1 MNLSDK
7 NLLNEL
13 VLESREHLDSIEPD
27 LLAMENDSNVSK
39 ETINRIFR
47 AIHSIKGGFSFFGME
62 KIKELS
68 HAMESLMM
76 KMRDGEL
83 QVSPDITNALFSG
96 IDKLRIMIDDLDESE
111 NVNILDEVAV
121 FHTLASITGTT
132 QPDAK
137 LHQAVIAST
146 TTITLDTLPL
156 TKDKFASIARQ
167 GMFIYV
173 ITVKTNNDLQKLE
186 RSPLEFIRQ
195 LEQYGE
201 FIDSW
206 VDLSTVTG
214 LDQCLD
220 NELTLKVVYSSV
232 LEQDLLES
240 AIQISSS
247 QIQTFPKEEIRAK
260 AGLSAQGK
268 SVKPKTSAP
277 QKPNAKTAAKTSG
290 DKASEGSDSIRVKV
304 QLLNQLVNLA
314 GELVL
319 GRNQLMQQLRG
330 MEESG
335 VKSVLDNID
344 IITSELQEC
353 IMSTRMQPISS
364 ILSKFPRIIRDLSHA
379 LGKEVELVLQG
390 ETVELDKSILEALT
404 DPLTHLLRNCV
415 DHGIE
420 TPAVRASR
428 GKPQS
433 GKIILHAYHEGGQVL
448 IQIKDDGNGIN
459 SEKVKEKAISNG
471 ILRPEEAER
480 MSEKDVFS
488 LIFEAGFSTA
498 DKVTDVSG
506 RGVGMD
512 VVKTNIE
519 NLSGSV
525 DIASESG
532 KGTTVTLQLPL
543 TLAIIPALTLECH
556 DRRFAMPQVSLDEL
570 VHLHAK
576 DASRRVEKIN
586 GSDVLRLRDKLLP
599 LVRLDTLLKL
609 VPEFIHPVTKERM
622 IDKRKNVSDRRQQ
635 SDNETYA
642 EMRKSDADRRQ
653 NVASSYNIVVLKV
666 GPNHFGLI
674 VDKMLDTEEIVVK
687 PLSSYLK
694 NCRCYSGATIMGDGH
709 VAMILDAAGIAEMAG
724 LRFSDI
730 AEEENRMAE
739 KANIQSIKES
749 QTFLLFRNSQAEYMA
764 LNLALIKRIETSSK
778 SKVEHIG
785 NKQYLKYD
793 DHSMRI
799 IRPSD
804 FLPITR
810 QESDKDKIYVIVPKL
825 VKHPIGIVT
834 EAIVDVVESSAEID
848 TSNIKGSGIQGS
860 MIIGDKLV
868 LILDIYSL
876 FEQAEPDIY
885 RHDNF
890 SQTLSGKR
898 VLLAEDTAFFRTLEY
913 NYLST
918 VGCIVDTAVNGK
930 IALEMLRQKSY
941 DVVITDIQMP
951 EMNGFELTNQ
961 IKSDP
966 ALQHLPV
973 VALTSM
979 RDEALEKQCEESGLS
994 AYEIK
999 LDKDKLLKS
1008 LSKIFQPVAKES

>member
-1 MNLSDK
+1 MNLNDR

-13 VLESREHLDSIEPD
+13 VLESREHLDNIEPD
-27 LLAMENDSNVSK
+27 LLAMETDSNVSK

-47 AIHSIKGGFSFFGME
+47 AIHSIKGGFSFFGIE
-62 KIKELS
+62 KIKTLS

-83 QVSPDITNALFSG
+83 QVSPAITDALFSG

-111 NVNILDEVAV
+111 FVDIAHEVEIFQNLANIKSDVV
-121 FHTLASITGTT
+121 
-132 QPDAK
+132 PDTK
-137 LHQAVIAST
+137 LQESVISAT
-146 TTITLDTLPL
+146 TTITLDTLPITQEKL
-156 TKDKFASIARQ
+156 VSIARQ

-173 ITVKTNNDLQKLE
+173 ITVKTNADLQDRN
-186 RSPLEFIRQ
+186 RSPVEFIRQ

-206 VDLSTVTG
+206 VDLSTISG
-214 LDQCLD
+214 LDKCLD
-220 NELTLKVVYSSV
+220 NELTLKAVYCSV

-240 AIQISSS
+240 AIQIGSS
-247 QIQTFPKEEIRAK
+247 QIMSFPKEAIRAK
-260 AGLSAQGK
+260 AGLQPHHK
-268 SVKPKTSAP
+268 TTKPKSGTP
-277 QKPNAKTAAKTSG
+277 AKTSTKNSG
-290 DKASEGSDSIRVKV
+290 DKPSEGSDSIRVKV

-330 MEESG
+330 VEEDG
-335 VKSVLDNID
+335 IKSVLDNID

-353 IMSTRMQPISS
+353 IMNTRMQPISS
-364 ILSKFPRIIRDLSHA
+364 IFSKFPRIIRDLSHS
-379 LGKEVELVLQG
+379 LNKEVELTLQG
-390 ETVELDKSILEALT
+390 ETVELDKSILESLT

-420 TPAVRASR
+420 SPSVRTSR
-428 GKPQS
+428 GKPQA
-433 GKIILHAYHEGGQVL
+433 GKINLRAFHEGGQVL
-448 IQIKDDGNGIN
+448 IEIRDDGNGIN
-459 SEKVKEKAISNG
+459 SAKVKEKAISNG

-480 MSEKDVFS
+480 MSEKDIFS

-498 DKVTDVSG
+498 EKVTDVSG

-525 DIASESG
+525 DISSESG

-556 DRRFAMPQVSLDEL
+556 NRRFAMPQVSLDEL

-576 DASRRVEKIN
+576 DASRKIEKIN
-586 GSDVLRLRDKLLP
+586 GCDVLRLRDKLLP

-609 VPEFIHPVTKERM
+609 VPEFIHPVTKERT
-622 IDKRKNVSDRRQQ
+622 IDNRKNLADRRQQ
-635 SDNETYA
+635 PDDEKYA
-642 EMRKSDADRRQ
+642 EQRKTKDDRRQ
-653 NVASSYNIVVLKV
+653 HVASSYNIIVLKV

-694 NCRCYSGATIMGDGH
+694 NCKCYSGATIMGDGH
-709 VAMILDAAGIAEMAG
+709 VAMILDASGIAEMAG

-730 AEEENRMAE
+730 AEEEERLA
-739 KANIQSIKES
+739 AQSRTQSIKES
-749 QTFLLFRNSQAEYMA
+749 QTFLLFRNAQAEYMA

-778 SKVEHIG
+778 SNIEQIG
-785 NKQYLKYD
+785 NKQYLKYEN
-793 DHSMRI
+793 HSMRVI
-799 IRPSD
+799 KPSD

-810 QESDKDKIYVIVPKL
+810 KESEKEKLYVIVPKL

-834 EAIVDVVESSAEID
+834 DAIVDVIETNADID
-848 TSNIKGSGIQGS
+848 TTNIKGSGIQGS
-860 MIIGDKLV
+860 IIIGEKLV
-868 LILDIYSL
+868 LIIDIYSL
-876 FEQAEPDIY
+876 FELAEPDIY
-885 RHDNF
+885 HHNDYTG
-890 SQTLSGKR
+890 TLTGKR
-898 VLLAEDTAFFRTLEY
+898 VLLAEDTAFFRNLEY

-918 VGCIVDTAVNGK
+918 VGCIVDTAANGK
-930 IALEMLRQKSY
+930 IALDMLRNNTY

-951 EMNGFELTNQ
+951 EMNGFELTNH

-979 RDEALEKQCEESGLS
+979 RDDALERQCEESGLT

-999 LDKDKLLKS
+999 LDKDKLLKTLTS
-1008 LSKIFQPVAKES
+1008 IFNPVAKGA